1 MKLGRHPKT
10 FRAQGPLTPWEKA
23 QKKRAKKVR
32 KQREI
37 PLFKK
42 LRRKMPKTN
51 NVRKRRLHKNATIL
65 VTFFVVIAVL
75 AFYFCLPISRANK
88 IQVRHANSYVQ
99 AKVIRAS
106 GITSGESFFLVRLH
120 QRAIEQKIKTD
131 VRAVQHV
138 SLNYQAGKVVLDVKT
153 HQPVGYLSD
162 GDTYR
167 VIADNGGIL
176 SQPLTDTKDNI
187 PVFFNFKQATQLH
200 ATAQQIAQLP
210 PRIRN
215 AISEIHYA
223 PTKTSTMRLHLYM
236 NDGNQVLILIPDVS
250 QKMKYYP
257 GIASKLKE
265 KSMIDLQVGAYS
277 YALK

>member
-23 QKKRAKKVR
+23 QKQRAKKVR

-65 VTFFVVIAVL
+65 VTFFVVIALL

-99 AKVIRAS
+99 SKVMRAS
-106 GITSGESFFLVRLH
+106 GITSGESFFLVCLH
-120 QRAIEQKIKTD
+120 QCAIEQKIKAD

-153 HQPVGYLSD
+153 HPPVGYQSD
-162 GDTYR
+162 GNTYR
-167 VIADNGGIL
+167 VIADNGSIL

-187 PVFFNFKQATQLH
+187 PVFFNFKQATQLQ
-200 ATAQQIAQLP
+200 ATAQQIAKLP

-223 PTKTSTMRLHLYM
+223 PTKTSTTRLHLYM

-257 GIASKLKE
+257 GIASKLKG